1 MRKRDF
7 WNSLPAKMYFPC
19 DFSMVEKVLSSDTAV
34 WYAVSIV
41 PRILPVGVLP
51 SFLLS
56 PVSLKF
62 PFLLFV
68 FMDRSCSFSFLIPHC
83 WLMPGVCTPSLFC
96 GRCWCYNEKLR
107 LDVCCDNCSLG
118 SRTAGLLFLSPL
130 SWLAED
136 QWAS

>member
-1 MRKRDF
+1 
-7 WNSLPAKMYFPC
+7 
-19 DFSMVEKVLSSDTAV
+19 MVEKVLSSDTAV

-83 WLMPGVCTPSLFC
+83 WLMPGVSLLLCFVAAA
-96 GRCWCYNEKLR
+96 GATMKS
-107 LDVCCDNCSLG
+107 CD
-118 SRTAGLLFLSPL
+118 
-130 SWLAED
+130 
-136 QWAS
+136 